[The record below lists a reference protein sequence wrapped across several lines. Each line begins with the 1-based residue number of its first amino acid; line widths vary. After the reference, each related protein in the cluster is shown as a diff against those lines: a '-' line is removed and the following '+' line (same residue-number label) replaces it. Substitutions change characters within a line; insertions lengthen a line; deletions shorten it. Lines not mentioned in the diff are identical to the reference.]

1 MPKGSIDHCTDC
13 GTRLKN
19 TKHERQKEAQ
29 CTMCG
34 SNHISQNMRVSEL
47 TRELQV
53 RNSNMTFEEL
63 EISENAFEDSPVALR
78 EEEYG
83 RVSKNSSVV
92 SSWGMSALSEI
103 MTETDTNKYRLTH
116 GSATNGTRYTYKK
129 RKAE

>member
-1 MPKGSIDHCTDC
+1 MPKGNIDYCIDC
-13 GTRLKN
+13 DTRLKN
-19 TKHERQKEAQ
+19 TKHERQKEAR

-53 RNSNMTFEEL
+53 RNGNMTFEEL

-83 RVSKNSSVV
+83 RVVKNATSSTSYGV
-92 SSWGMSALSEI
+92 SPLAEIMSAS
-103 MTETDTNKYRLTH
+103 DTNQHRNKH
-116 GSATNGTRYTYKK
+116 GSATNGTRYSYKK
-129 RKAE
+129 EKA

>member
-19 TKHERQKEAQ
+19 TKHERQKESR

-83 RVSKNSSVV
+83 RVVKNATSSTSYGV
-92 SSWGMSALSEI
+92 SPLSDMMSAS
-103 MTETDTNKYRLTH
+103 DTNKYRHKH
-116 GSATNGTRYTYKK
+116 GSATQGTRFARKK
-129 RKAE
+129 GEV